1 MNGKGLKSIN
11 QYYNKK
17 ISHYREIAKRMN
29 NLDYTK
35 RMNKLTI
42 KRNNKINDFIHKASK
57 WVVDYAL
64 ALDINTIIIGNNKN
78 WKRESKM
85 SKKVNQPF
93 VGIPHQDFI
102 NKIIYKAENVGIKV
116 IITEESY
123 TSGTSFLDGDVI
135 IAFQAK
141 EILESPTYL
150 TVQIGAHNHITLVPE
165 FLQYINHSCDPNIV
179 FDVDQMVIR
188 AIKNIETGEE
198 LKFFYPSTEWEMDQP
213 FICNCGSAQCLGLIS
228 GASGLDPASKLRYQV
243 SQYIKNKWSESDHR
257 KV

>member
-1 MNGKGLKSIN
+1 MEKTYYCPDLLWETIEEIDGILNLK
-11 QYYNKK
+11 K
-17 ISHYREIAKRMN
+17 AKDKN
-29 NLDYTK
+29 
-35 RMNKLTI
+35 I
-42 KRNNKINDFIHKASK
+42 Q
-57 WVVDYAL
+57 AL
-64 ALDINTIIIGNNKN
+64 FA
-78 WKRESKM
+78 
-85 SKKVNQPF
+85 Q
-93 VGIPHQDFI
+93 
-102 NKIIYKAENVGIKV
+102 
-116 IITEESY
+116 
-123 TSGTSFLDGDVI
+123 TSFLDGEVI

-141 EILESPTYL
+141 EILKSPTYL

-243 SQYIKNKWSESDHR
+243 SQYIKNKWSESDPR